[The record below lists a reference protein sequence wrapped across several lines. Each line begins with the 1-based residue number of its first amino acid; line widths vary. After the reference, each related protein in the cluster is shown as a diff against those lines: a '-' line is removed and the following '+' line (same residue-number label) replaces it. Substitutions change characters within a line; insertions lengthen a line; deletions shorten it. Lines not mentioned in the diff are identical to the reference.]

1 MRVSQSPPSPLQHL
15 GRHTL
20 LVAPFLLS
28 FSILPAAT
36 WPGDAMA
43 GRSTTSERV
52 VSNGEADTPT
62 GHTLIRKP
70 SKSQMSSA
78 ATATKSRRTDQPTA
92 GLNPSASAM
101 NRARAETGSL
111 SIGRQIVGAAGESTV
126 GSPAGPSTG
135 ANRAPLPSAHQTAG
149 PTADPK
155 AGLTTP
161 QPRSGLSV
169 LGSPKLAGSAGPS
182 TTASLAAPKPT
193 KSILANPNVTAN
205 TGNGRSISGRGFTQL
220 WTRFPQLQQVV
231 NQSQQQPVAPPAPSV
246 QQPPTPSPT
255 PVVTPPPPPPPP
267 APLPTLSAQPGSLS
281 FTATAG
287 GSNPANQA
295 LTITSTGGNSPL
307 WSVGDNAG
315 WLTMG
320 SASGAGTQSMAISVN
335 TAGLAAGTY
344 SAVITVSSAG
354 AANGS
359 VVIPVT
365 LSLNAPAVVA
375 PTLNISPA
383 SLSFTVQAGSSPTV
397 AQTLSISN
405 VGGSTLNWT
414 ADDPSAWLLKSA
426 LSGSGNGSV
435 SLWVDPT
442 GLAAGTYTSSVT
454 IAATGATNTPRI
466 IPVNLTVTAAPPA
479 PQPTISMSPTVL
491 SFSGTQG
498 GANPANQ
505 SIAVAN
511 TGAGTLTWTVS
522 DNSAWLTAT
531 QSGNSIV
538 ASVNLTS
545 LAVGSHSAAIT
556 VTASGAT
563 NTPQTIPVTLVVSAP
578 TTNPTIGLSPTSL
591 SFSGTVGGVNPTNQS
606 ITVQNTGTG
615 TLTWSVTDNQSWM
628 TATQSGNTVLTAV
641 TLAGLA
647 AGTYSGQIIVAA
659 SGATN
664 TPQTIPVTLTV
675 NAAPA
680 PSPTIALSPGSL
692 SFTVPAGSSSNSASQ
707 TVTISNSGG
716 GTLNWTVTDPVDW
729 LQKSALSGSG
739 NGSVALWIAP
749 TGLTAGTYS
758 TTVTVSA
765 SNATNPVVAIPVS
778 LTVTAAP
785 ATIAL
790 SPTSLAFTATTS
802 GSNPGNQSI
811 GVNNSGGGTLSWSV
825 TDNANWLTATQSG
838 NTVVASVNKSGL
850 SAGTYNGT
858 ITIAASGATNTP
870 QTVPVSLTISSGT
883 VNQTATLIWNANGE
897 SDLAGY
903 KIYRATESGAYGAP
917 IATIVGNQTS
927 HVVSGL
933 QIGTYFFVITA
944 YDNAGNESAWSNEV
958 SKSIY

>member
-1 MRVSQSPPSPLQHL
+1 MRVSQSPRVPFQHL

-28 FSILPAAT
+28 VSILPAGT
-36 WPGDAMA
+36 LPGDAMA
-43 GRSTTSERV
+43 GTSAPSERAWKK
-52 VSNGEADTPT
+52 GEAETPT

-70 SKSQMSSA
+70 SKSQ
-78 ATATKSRRTDQPTA
+78 TALSTTTQRPRRNEQPAA
-92 GLNPSASAM
+92 GLNQNASAM
-101 NRARAETGSL
+101 NQTRAEASASST
-111 SIGRQIVGAAGESTV
+111 GRQTVGAA
-126 GSPAGPSTG
+126 AGTPVSSSSGMTTG
-135 ANRAPLPSAHQTAG
+135 AKPAIVPSAH
-149 PTADPK
+149 PTAELATDSK
-155 AGLTTP
+155 AVLSAP
-161 QPRSGLSV
+161 QPRSGRSV
-169 LGSPKLAGSAGPS
+169 LGSPKLAGAAGSSATPS
-182 TTASLAAPKPT
+182 SAAPQPT

-205 TGNGRSISGRGFTQL
+205 TGSGRSISGRGFTQL

-231 NQSQQQPVAPPAPSV
+231 QQVA
-246 QQPPTPSPT
+246 QPPTHVPA
-255 PVVTPPPPPPPP
+255 PPPSAPPQPQPQLP
-267 APLPTLSAQPGSLS
+267 TPLPTLSAVPGSVTFS
-281 FTATAG
+281 ATAG
-287 GSNPANQA
+287 GSNPANQS
-295 LTITSTGGNSPL
+295 LTITSTGGNGPL
-307 WSVGDNAG
+307 WSVSDNAG
-315 WLTMG
+315 WLTVG
-320 SASGAGTQSMAISVN
+320 SASGAGTQSMTVSVN
-335 TAGLAAGTY
+335 VAGLAAGTY

-365 LSLNAPAVVA
+365 LSLNAPPVVA

-383 SLSFTVQAGSSPTV
+383 SLSFTVQAGSAPTT
-397 AQTLSISN
+397 AQTLSITN

-435 SLWVDPT
+435 SLWVNPT

-466 IPVNLTVTAAPPA
+466 IPVTLTVTAPPPA
-479 PQPTISMSPTVL
+479 PQPTISLSPAAL

-522 DNSAWLTAT
+522 DNSAWLTTT
-531 QSGNSIV
+531 QSGNSIM
-538 ASVNLTS
+538 AGVNLAS
-545 LAVGSHSAAIT
+545 LAVGSHSATIT
-556 VTASGAT
+556 VTATGAT
-563 NTPQTIPVTLVVSAP
+563 NTPQTIPVTLLVSAP
-578 TTNPTIGLSPTSL
+578 TTTPTIGLNPTSL
-591 SFSGTVGGVNPTNQS
+591 SFSGTVGGANPTNQS

-615 TLTWSVTDNQSWM
+615 TLTWSVTDNQSWL
-628 TATQSGNTVLTAV
+628 TATQSGNTVLTSV
-641 TLAGLA
+641 NLAGLA

-664 TPQTIPVTLTV
+664 TPQSIPVTVTV

-680 PSPTIALSPGSL
+680 PSPTIAVSPGSL
-692 SFTVPAGSSSNSASQ
+692 SYTVQAGSSSNSASQ
-707 TVTISNSGG
+707 TVAISNNGG
-716 GTLNWTVTDPVDW
+716 GTLNWTVADPVDW

-749 TGLTAGTYS
+749 AGLAAGTYS
-758 TTVTVSA
+758 TTVTVSD
-765 SNATNPVVAIPVS
+765 SNATNPVVTIPVS

-790 SPTSLAFTATTS
+790 SPTSLAFTATAS
-802 GSNPGNQSI
+802 GNSPGNQSI
-811 GVNNSGGGTLSWSV
+811 GVSNLGGGTLSWTV

-850 SAGTYNGT
+850 SAGTYNGA

-897 SDLAGY
+897 SDLGGY
-903 KIYRATESGAYGAP
+903 KIYRATASGAYGAP
-917 IATIVGNQTS
+917 IATITGNQTS

-933 QIGTYFFVITA
+933 QPGTTYFFVITA
-944 YDNAGNESAWSNEV
+944 YDNAGNESGWSNEV
-958 SKSIY
+958 SKSIF